1 MIPSL
6 NSARAGSAQDA
17 SIFEAAAPRD
27 WRTRTVRWLL
37 SLTIW
42 GGLILLIAAQNYIVL
57 NSNGREVTFVE
68 MLIREYP
75 VWLGWWLLTP
85 FLYAFIR
92 RFPLGRG
99 RWRYVPLYIPA
110 VVAFSSLYI
119 TLLAVMR
126 YVIRSTSG
134 VELPT
139 FFRFWKQ
146 YQLGAFGQALPILIL
161 IIFCYYG
168 INYVRAYQ
176 RRELRASQLEAE
188 LSRARLDVLRMQI
201 QPHFLFNTLHSISA
215 LMETDVKAAR
225 RMISQ
230 FSELLRASL
239 EEDKRQET
247 TLEDEIHFL
256 KQYLGIQRVRFQ
268 DRLSITFDIA
278 EEALSLWVPRL
289 LLQPL
294 VENALKHGIA
304 KRRGPG
310 RVRVAA
316 NVSENMLTLVVEDN
330 GPGFG
335 DGAVIEGVG
344 LRNTRERL
352 SKLYGAQ
359 ASYHVETED
368 SSGGRITVHI
378 PVHNEAKTSEI

>member
-27 WRTRTVRWLL
+27 WRTRTVRWLF

-42 GGLILLIAAQNYIVL
+42 GGLILLIAAQNYVVL

-75 VWLGWWLLTP
+75 VWLSWWLLTP

-92 RFPLGRG
+92 RFPLGRA
-99 RWRYVPLYIPA
+99 RWHYVSLYIPA

-146 YQLGAFGQALPILIL
+146 YQLGAFGQAVPILIL
-161 IIFCYYG
+161 IIFCYYA

-310 RVRVAA
+310 RVRIAA
-316 NVSENMLTLVVEDN
+316 NVSEGMLTLVVEDN

-359 ASYHVETED
+359 AFYHVETEG

-378 PVHNEAKTSEI
+378 PVHNEAKSSEI